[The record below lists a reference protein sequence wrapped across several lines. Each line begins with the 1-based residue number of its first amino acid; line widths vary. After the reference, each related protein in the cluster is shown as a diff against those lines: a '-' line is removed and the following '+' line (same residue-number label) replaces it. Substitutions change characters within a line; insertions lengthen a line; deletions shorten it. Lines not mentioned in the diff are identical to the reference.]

1 MENKPTIK
9 DAEDLKIFLATNYM
23 NQIKNFFSDE
33 KQALKF
39 LSSVMA
45 SVQKTPKLLECEP
58 MTVVNSFMTMAQI
71 GLMPSDVSG
80 EAYVLPYKGKAQFQ
94 LGYQGL
100 VTLFYRAGGTSVITE
115 IVRKNDKFSYINGQ
129 INHEIDI
136 FKSDA
141 ERGEVIGAYAIAKLS
156 NGGEISKVMNKKDIV
171 EIGKRYSQSFNT
183 EYSPWQEK
191 NDLQSWMLKKT
202 VLKQLGKMLPKNE
215 TIYKAIAQDNED
227 SIIAERAR
235 KALKG
240 GESMKM
246 GNLLKEKNEQYEN
259 KDNSKDEK
267 EQGGKA

>member
-1 MENKPTIK
+1 
-9 DAEDLKIFLATNYM
+9 
-23 NQIKNFFSDE
+23 
-33 KQALKF
+33 
-39 LSSVMA
+39 
-45 SVQKTPKLLECEP
+45 
-58 MTVVNSFMTMAQI
+58 
-71 GLMPSDVSG
+71 
-80 EAYVLPYKGKAQFQ
+80 LPYKGKAQFQ

-100 VTLFYRAGGTSVITE
+100 VTLFYRAGGTSVVTE

-171 EIGKRYSQSFNT
+171 EIGKRYSQSFT
-183 EYSPWQEK
+183 SEYSPWQEK

-227 SIIAERAR
+227 SIIAERTR

-267 EQGGKA
+267 EQGNKA